1 MMKKG
6 IDSRKVFIGA
16 LAGGMFLLCF
26 IQDIRVEDVAKEVV
40 KAQVQEKV
48 DEVKEDVEEKLD
60 SVKEKAEKDVKK
72 KLKGLKGLFKGKNG
86 K

>member
-1 MMKKG
+1 M
-6 IDSRKVFIGA
+6 DARKIIIGV
-16 LAGGMFLLCF
+16 LVGGMLLIYF
-26 IQDIRVEDVAKEVV
+26 IENIKVEDVAKEVV

-48 DEVKEDVEEKLD
+48 EDVKKEVEEKID
-60 SVKEKAEKDVKK
+60 SAKEKAEKDVKK